1 MLYPDL
7 YLIWAKHFKLLTV
20 EFTNNVQ
27 LMREKYC
34 HPRPA
39 GI

>member
-7 YLIWAKHFKLLTV
+7 YLINVSFAV
-20 EFTNNVQ
+20 NNVQ

-34 HPRPA
+34 QPDQPVLKNSNA
-39 GI
+39 K